1 MIYYNVT
8 SQIDI
13 NIEAE
18 WVRWMQEEHIP
29 EMLNTK
35 YFIEVKLLKI
45 NLDDKSTCTYAAQ
58 YLSSSESS
66 LNKYINNNDNI
77 LKEKTIKNF
86 GDKVLSFST
95 KLKVISE
102 HK

>member
-13 NIEAE
+13 NIETE
-18 WVRWMQEEHIP
+18 WVKWMQEEHIP

-45 NLDDKSTCTYAAQ
+45 NLDDKV
-58 YLSSSESS
+58 
-66 LNKYINNNDNI
+66 YIKKVLEI
-77 LKEKTIKNF
+77 
-86 GDKVLSFST
+86 VLSFFMGQF
-95 KLKVISE
+95 KILFF
-102 HK
+102 